1 MSWRSA
7 TVTSV
12 TFGMMRLLII
22 RHAVAVER
30 GAPGIA
36 DDDRPLTPEGEKK
49 FKKAARGLARIA
61 PRPGAILSSPLP
73 RAFRTAEIAAAAW
86 GRLTPEKTPALVGG
100 SLADLAAALAP
111 YGAEATVALVGHEP
125 HLSGLLAELLGSRSA
140 ENGWSFAREAP
151 PSWRSPGDLGAGGT
165 LVWFLTPK
173 LLRALGE

>member
-1 MSWRSA
+1 
-7 TVTSV
+7 
-12 TFGMMRLLII
+12 MRLVII

-49 FKKAARGLARIA
+49 FKKAARGLARIG

-140 ENGWSFAREAP
+140 ENLVFRKGGAALVEIA
-151 PSWRSPGDLGAGGT
+151 GDLGAGGT

>member
-1 MSWRSA
+1 
-7 TVTSV
+7 
-12 TFGMMRLLII
+12 MRLVII

-49 FKKAARGLARIA
+49 FKKAARGLACIA

-100 SLADLAAALAP
+100 SLADLATALAP
-111 YGAEATVALVGHEP
+111 HGAEATVALVGHEP

-140 ENGWSFAREAP
+140 EKLAFRKGGAALVEVA
-151 PSWRSPGDLGAGGT
+151 GDLGAGGT

>member
-1 MSWRSA
+1 
-7 TVTSV
+7 
-12 TFGMMRLLII
+12 MRLLIL

-49 FKKAARGLARIA
+49 FKKAARGLARIE
-61 PRPGAILSSPLP
+61 PRPAAILSSPLP

-100 SLADLAAALAP
+100 SLADLARAVAP
-111 YGAEATVALVGHEP
+111 HGPEATLALVGHEP
-125 HLSGLLAELLGSRSA
+125 HLSGLLAELLGSRSGEKLA
-140 ENGWSFAREAP
+140 FRKGGAALVEIAGE
-151 PSWRSPGDLGAGGT
+151 LGAGGT

-173 LLRALGE
+173 LLRELGE